1 MNKLVFLVLLVFCLF
16 ISATNETEKRQA
28 VNIDL
33 KGAGRIYEGIGAL
46 SAGASSKLLMEYQ
59 EPYRSQILDFLFKP
73 KFGANLQ
80 HLKVEIGGDVNST
93 CGTEPSHARTREEF
107 ENPKPE
113 YFQRGYEWWLMTEA
127 KKRNPDIYLD
137 CLEWGAPGWIG
148 DGKFYSQDNFDYI
161 IAFIKGAKQYHN
173 LKIDYTGIWNERMY
187 DIEYIKNLRKALN
200 ENGLSDVKLVA
211 ADLCCG
217 TQWQIAND
225 MKLDE
230 ELRKS
235 VDVIGDHY
243 TERDRAYNSSE
254 NAKSFGIP
262 VWNAEGGPWKGDWTG
277 FEYLVKMYNRDYIEG
292 RMTKNI
298 TWSLITSYYNSL
310 SLPNSGL
317 MTANT
322 PWSGYYDVEP
332 GIWAAAHTT
341 QFTEP
346 GWNYVD
352 ASCGYLEKGSYVTLK
367 SPDNK
372 DFSIIVETVDTTGS
386 QTVTFSLGVNS
397 GNKLLHVW
405 KSTSGKTEFE
415 KLPDIKIKNNQFTI
429 KLDGKSCYS
438 ITTTT
443 GQTKGNYVIPE
454 DKPFPFPYREDFES
468 ETIGKLPK
476 YFMDQ
481 AGAFEV
487 SQRHDGKGKCLKQ
500 LLDKQGIEWETGL
513 NPAVETVLGDTT
525 WTDYEVH
532 VDVNITENTG
542 YAKLLGRVMEMH
554 RGGDFP
560 EGYTFVIN
568 TGNQWV
574 LYAGNQI
581 IASGK
586 AEFPAF
592 TWHHISLKLSGK
604 TVSVRV
610 NNKEVI
616 SVTNE
621 KYSHGLAGIGSGFNF
636 AEFDNFSVGK

>member
-1 MNKLVFLVLLVFCLF
+1 MNKSVLFVLLVFCLF
-16 ISATNETEKRQA
+16 ISATNGTVKRQT

-33 KGAGRIYEGIGAL
+33 NGSGRIYEGIGAL

-73 KFGANLQ
+73 KFGASLQ

-148 DGKFYSQDNFDYI
+148 NGKYYSQDNIDYI
-161 IAFIKGAKQYHN
+161 IAFIKGARQYHN

-187 DIEYIKNLRKALN
+187 DIDFIKNLRKALN
-200 ENGLSDVKLVA
+200 ENGLKEVKLVA

-217 TQWQIAND
+217 PQWKIADD

-262 VWNAEGGPWKGDWTG
+262 VWNNEGGPWKGDWSG

-322 PWSGYYDVEP
+322 PWSGFYNVEP
-332 GIWAAAHTT
+332 AVWAAAHTS
-341 QFTEP
+341 QFAVP
-346 GWNYVD
+346 GWKYVD
-352 ASCGYLEKGSYVTLK
+352 SACGYLKKGSYVTLK
-367 SPDNK
+367 SPDDK
-372 DFSIIVETVDTTGS
+372 DFSIIVETVDTTGTQS
-386 QTVTFSLGVNS
+386 VTFSLSKNT

-405 KSTSGKTEFE
+405 KSTSGKNEFE
-415 KLPDIKIKNNQFTI
+415 KQPDIKVENNRFAIQ
-429 KLDGKSCYS
+429 LDGKSCYS

-443 GQTKGNYVIPE
+443 GQNKGNYQAPE
-454 DKPFPFPYREDFES
+454 DKPFPFPYRGDFES

-487 SQRHDGKGKCLKQ
+487 CGREDGKGKCLKQ
-500 LLDKQGIEWETGL
+500 ILEKQGIEWETGL
-513 NPAVETVLGDTT
+513 NPAIETVLGDTT
-525 WTDYEVH
+525 WTDYEVQ
-532 VDVNITENTG
+532 VDVNIPGNTG
-542 YAKLLGRVMEMH
+542 HAKLLGRAMEMY

-560 EGYTFVIN
+560 EGYIFVIN
-568 TGNQWV
+568 TGNRWA
-574 LYAGNQI
+574 LYAGKQI
-581 IASGK
+581 IATGNAK
-586 AEFPAF
+586 FPAF
-592 TWHHISLKLSGK
+592 TWHHISMKLKGK
-604 TVSVRV
+604 MVSVWL
-610 NNKEVI
+610 NNKELI
-616 SVTNE
+616 SVTND
-621 KYSHGLAGIGSGFNF
+621 KYSHGLAGIGSGFNY
-636 AEFDNFSVGK
+636 AEFDNFLVGK